1 MLVVT
6 CLLVIQPIVE
16 LFWLLLMLIL
26 KLHLSLVSNLSFF
39 TEEIWF
45 HTQNNYSYVFFLVDD
60 AAPFEV
66 GVLMARAN
74 TIASSTFDLTY
85 RLLPCI

>member
-6 CLLVIQPIVE
+6 WSLVIQPIVE
-16 LFWLLLMLIL
+16 QFWLLLMLIL
-26 KLHLSLVSNLSFF
+26 KLHLSLVGDLSLGSVFKRF
-39 TEEIWF
+39 TIS
-45 HTQNNYSYVFFLVDD
+45 SYYFLIDD

-66 GVLMARAN
+66 GVLVARAN